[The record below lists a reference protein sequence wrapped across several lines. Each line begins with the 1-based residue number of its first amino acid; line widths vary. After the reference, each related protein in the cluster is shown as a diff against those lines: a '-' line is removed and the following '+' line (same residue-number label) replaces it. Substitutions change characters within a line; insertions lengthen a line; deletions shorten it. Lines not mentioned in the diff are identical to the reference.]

1 MMKIKEEWL
10 WESLDGTLSEDQ
22 EVLLRKALSTDADL
36 KERYLHLKQLHA
48 DMAILKANPSHA
60 FVDAVMQKVGAK
72 PTTRQLVLRWYP
84 RVAAACVL
92 LFVILFS
99 VLWGADSWEVP
110 AGMVGISDSLSPEDA
125 LEIWAD

>member
-10 WESLDGTLSEDQ
+10 WGSLDGTLPEEQ
-22 EVLLRKALSTDADL
+22 EALLQDALRTDPAL
-36 KERYLHLKQLHA
+36 NERYRSLKKLHT
-48 DMAILKANPSHA
+48 DMAVLKTVPSHA
-60 FVDAVMQKVGAK
+60 FVDAVMQRVGAK

-92 LFVILFS
+92 LFVVLFG
-99 VLWGADSWEVP
+99 VLWSAESWEVP
-110 AGMVGISDSLSPEDA
+110 AGIVGVSDSLNPEDA